1 MATGIATG
9 KQQLTRRL
17 KEIVASEHLKL
28 DVDRLLA
35 SEHGKRIEGFG
46 G

>member
-1 MATGIATG
+1 MAAGIATG

-17 KEIVASEHLKL
+17 KEIVASEHLNL

-35 SEHGKRIEGFG
+35 GEHGKRIEGFG